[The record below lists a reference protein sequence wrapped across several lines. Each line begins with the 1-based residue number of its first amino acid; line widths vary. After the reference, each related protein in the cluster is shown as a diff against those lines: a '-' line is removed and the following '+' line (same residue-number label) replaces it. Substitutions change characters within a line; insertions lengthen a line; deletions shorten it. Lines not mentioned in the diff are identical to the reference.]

1 MKKRASDPWIPAP
14 AYGEL
19 LPQFTVNLI
28 VRDIERAL
36 HFYKEVLQAYVHYS
50 DPDFAAVRVLAVEL
64 MLHADHTY
72 EENPW
77 SDSLGEGTLR
87 GLGAELRLLGMD
99 PDDLA
104 QRARSNDAL
113 FKDVAARGHGW
124 REVMVQDPDGYV
136 CAVGELQLS
145 QLVSMSVVAG

>member
-1 MKKRASDPWIPAP
+1 MKKRTGEPWIPAP
-14 AYGEL
+14 AYGGL

-28 VRDIERAL
+28 VRDVGRAL
-36 HFYKEVLQAYVHYS
+36 HFYEEVLQATVHYS
-50 DPDFAAVRVLAVEL
+50 DPDFAAVRVLGIEL

-72 EENPW
+72 EANPW
-77 SDSLGEGTLR
+77 SARLKEGTLR

-99 PDDLA
+99 PDELA

-136 CAVGELQLS
+136 WAVGELTTDDLAAIDAS
-145 QLVSMSVVAG
+145 